1 MTFLDWKRRV
11 VPVFV
16 VTAGVVLL
24 AACGTSGSPSEAT
37 SSLPPGTSAV
47 GVAPATLG
55 SISETTAYAAIVE
68 AKDQVDVVPLATGRI
83 ERLTVDIGSEVREG
97 QVIAQL
103 SHGTYDA
110 QLEQANATLRDA
122 QARLA
127 FVQADL
133 EPKQI
138 NAQAQLDA
146 ARAALDQLLS
156 PSAPELRMAES
167 AVAAAQS
174 RRDSAKTKLE
184 QLQNPSASD
193 FQAAESAVATAQ
205 SRLDSAKTRLEQL
218 LSPSASDLQTAQS
231 AVATTQSA
239 LDSANTRLNQLLNPS
254 ASDLQSAKTAV
265 ATAQIDLDSANIR
278 LEQLLSPNAFDLASA
293 REAVSDAQS
302 KLTAAKAV
310 VNQAITQELTTDTVS
325 TTLTTDTISAEL
337 RPVWEALLE
346 VRIREAANTASL
358 FDPTL
363 SSALTPA
370 EIASVELSVANDKRA
385 ISTFLAELVTPFSF
399 IPEGINPSMLAESA
413 AETVLDKA
421 EAQLAELQNPSLN
434 NVAVARNS
442 VAIAQADLDSVS
454 ADLKDLQDLN
464 QNTIDLAQA
473 DIDAAQAVF
482 DSSTARLGELIDP
495 SQNAI
500 ALAQNNVDSAQAA
513 LDSTKAELG
522 ELLDPSSNAIALAQL
537 DVDAAQA
544 SLEAVEANL
553 ELLKNPNLADLA
565 AANAEVTAAE
575 HSLAVTQAPF
585 TQFDTET
592 AQADVDYAQAQ
603 VDLVRQQLAELQVL
617 APFDGFVTRK
627 WLSPGAKAS
636 PQTPVVAIASSELV
650 VSIRVEETGINSL
663 QKGQQVTFTS
673 AALMDRDVEL
683 QIDRIAPGGDEKSFT
698 FLVLLHPAGDIAD
711 LKLGMSGQVKIS
723 TRHEN
728 AVLVPREAVLRQA
741 GQPALF
747 VVEDG
752 KAHLRSV
759 GVGLVDD
766 KNVQVVGGIQ
776 PGEQVIISGHNLL
789 REGDPVSIKESDNIL
804 DDGRG

>member
-110 QLEQANATLRDA
+110 QLEQANAMLRDA

-156 PSAPELRMAES
+156 PSAPDLRMAES

-205 SRLDSAKTRLEQL
+205 SSLDSAKTRLEQL

-254 ASDLQSAKTAV
+254 ASDLQAAKTAV

-278 LEQLLSPNAFDLASA
+278 LEQLLSPNAFDLAAA

-302 KLTAAKAV
+302 KLTAAKTV
-310 VNQAITQELTTDTVS
+310 VNQAITQE
-325 TTLTTDTISAEL
+325 LTTDTISAEL

-346 VRIREAANTASL
+346 VRIREAANTATL

-370 EIASVELSVANDKRA
+370 EIASVELSVANDNLA

-454 ADLKDLQDLN
+454 ADLKDLEDLN

-553 ELLKNPNLADLA
+553 ELLKNPNPADLA

-752 KAHLRSV
+752 KAHLRPV

-776 PGEQVIISGHNLL
+776 PGEQVIVSGHNLL